1 MTQVNTAK
9 VADHRTLRF
18 ETIDDLLAEIDR
30 IVEAERAGP
39 RGLRRTGNWSTGQI
53 FGHLASW
60 INYAYEG
67 FPAGATPPRF
77 VKVIVRLTKKR
88 WLTKPMPRGFKI
100 PRVAEGTFGTEEMT
114 TEEGARRLREALE
127 RLKRREPA
135 KFHSP
140 AFGPAT
146 DDERIAGNLRH
157 AELHLGFLHP

>member
-1 MTQVNTAK
+1 MINTAK
-9 VADHRTLRF
+9 VTDHRTLRF
-18 ETIDDLLAEIDR
+18 ETIDDVLAEIDR
-30 IVEAERAGP
+30 IVEAERAGT
-39 RGLRRTGNWSTGQI
+39 LRSTGNWSTGKV
-53 FGHLASW
+53 FGHLAAW

-67 FPAGATPPRF
+67 FPPEATPPWF
-77 VKVIVRLTKKR
+77 VKLIVRMTKNR
-88 WLTKPMPRGFKI
+88 WLTKPLPRGFRI
-100 PRVAEGTFGTEEMT
+100 PRTPEGTFGTEEMS